1 MQKTRTTA
9 GPHGS
14 CSIQPTNCSID
25 VYKRQMQRTGEPGS
39 SAEFWIRG
47 QSTFGAKT
55 TAPPVCQIRRDQHCQ
70 ISCCRTQGDGDA
82 CAGQLRRRAYHVTLP
97 RPEAQS
103 ARRFPPRQAPGRS
116 GGQFSFPRLRPAS
129 PSDILRHN
137 KASMFSTHVLMS
149 GITWR
154 FLRQIDKKK
163 SYISASF
170 IRSKYSF

>member
-1 MQKTRTTA
+1 MEDLRLN
-9 GPHGS
+9 P
-14 CSIQPTNCSID
+14 
-25 VYKRQMQRTGEPGS
+25 
-39 SAEFWIRG
+39 
-47 QSTFGAKT
+47 
-55 TAPPVCQIRRDQHCQ
+55 
-70 ISCCRTQGDGDA
+70 
-82 CAGQLRRRAYHVTLP
+82 QLRLCAKFDETSIAKFPVAAPKEMGMRVL
-97 RPEAQS
+97 AQS

>member
-1 MQKTRTTA
+1 MQA
-9 GPHGS
+9 VPYGGPAP
-14 CSIQPTNCSID
+14 Q
-25 VYKRQMQRTGEPGS
+25 S
-39 SAEFWIRG
+39 S
-47 QSTFGAKT
+47 
-55 TAPPVCQIRRDQHCQ
+55 APPVCQIRRDQHCQ
-70 ISCCRTQGDGDA
+70 ISRCRTQGDGDA